1 MSKPLTAT
9 VPDNQEWEQPPPGN
23 RPAVCVAVIDLGT
36 HTETFKDRDTGEERQ
51 KDYRRVF
58 VAWEL
63 TNAKMS
69 GSSENH
75 VIGRAYNLT
84 LGRDSALRDLVENWF
99 NKKLGDKDGL
109 DVMKLAG
116 KKCFLNVIHEAAKN
130 RRGQER
136 SYARIKAVTAPP
148 EGATVPPNKHQ
159 PYTFNVEEAGGELPD
174 VPSWVPRLFGEL
186 LTDVI
191 RGSQEFRRAGA
202 QKPAAP
208 PADGLDETP
217 MVAGAGAPDDSEIP
231 W

>member
-109 DVMKLAG
+109 DVMKLVG
-116 KKCFLNVIHEAAKN
+116 RKCFLNVIHETAKN

-148 EGATVPPNKHQ
+148 EGAVVPPNKHQ
-159 PYTFNVEEAGGELPD
+159 PYTFNVEEAGGELPE

-202 QKPAAP
+202 QKPAAS
-208 PADGLDETP
+208 PADGLEETGA
-217 MVAGAGAPDDSEIP
+217 VAGTPDESEIP